1 MGPTVR
7 LATRGSPLALWQAER
22 VGSILSDRAVSAGQ
36 SLNIEL
42 VVITTRGDIDS
53 RAPLSSIGGQGVFV
67 KEIQQAVLDGRADAA
82 VHSAKDL
89 PAQTPDGLVIAC
101 VPERADPRD
110 ALVGKSLE
118 ELRPGQTVATGS
130 PRRRAQLAW
139 LRPDLTFREL
149 RGSISTRVEKAI
161 EIGAG
166 VVAMAA
172 AVRLG
177 ITDKIAEVLEPI
189 TMLPQVGQGAIAVEC
204 RADDVA
210 MLELLQS
217 AEDRIARI
225 SVDAERAFLAQLG
238 GGCNVPVAA
247 FAQKSP
253 NPRIATPGLVVM
265 SLEGMIASPDGRIVL
280 RRSAWGTDPQQLGTR
295 LALEL
300 VNEAGGKMLDV

>member
-1 MGPTVR
+1 VGPTVR

-22 VGSILSDRAVSAGQ
+22 VGSILSDRAGRAGQ
-36 SLNIEL
+36 SLKVEL
-42 VVITTRGDIDS
+42 VVMSTRGDIDA

-67 KEIQQAVLDGRADAA
+67 KEIQQAVLDGRADCA

-89 PAQTPDGLVIAC
+89 PSFTPDGLVIAC

-110 ALVGKSLE
+110 ALVGMSFD
-118 ELRPGQTVATGS
+118 ELRPGATVATGS

-149 RGSISTRVEKAI
+149 RGSISTRVDKSV

-177 ITDKIAEVLEPI
+177 ITDRVAYVFEP
-189 TMLPQVGQGAIAVEC
+189 TVMLPQVAQGAIAVEC
-204 RADDVA
+204 RADDGE
-210 MLELLQS
+210 LRELLGA
-217 AEDRIARI
+217 AEDRIARLA
-225 SVDAERAFLAQLG
+225 VDAERAFLAQLG

-247 FAQKSP
+247 FAQVTK
-253 NPRIATPGLVVM
+253 NVI
-265 SLEGMIASPDGRIVL
+265 SLEGMIASHDGRIVL
-280 RRSAWGTDPQQLGTR
+280 RRTASGTNPVEVGTR
-295 LALEL
+295 LAQEL
-300 VNEAGGKMLDV
+300 IREAGGKMLDI